1 MPGRRETL
9 MKDRLKNS
17 AARKRTHKKTQ
28 EHAQSVA
35 ATLRHLEQV
44 EQQEKEASAAAGPR
58 A

>member
-9 MKDRLKNS
+9 TRDYLRNS

-28 EHAQSVA
+28 ERAQAVA

-44 EQQEKEASAAAGPR
+44 EKAEKAAAKPSME
-58 A
+58 